1 MNAPAQ
7 HLAVVSQPPILARA
21 LGWIANPRGLNKPEQ
36 LSQAVANKIVLVTG
50 ASFGLG
56 EATAKQMAAA
66 GAIVLMVART
76 EEKLDAIAAETRAT
90 GGTVY
95 SYAADLSDISQ
106 VENLMRMLV
115 ISMKLVACL

>member
-50 ASFGLG
+50 ASFG
-56 EATAKQMAAA
+56 
-66 GAIVLMVART
+66 
-76 EEKLDAIAAETRAT
+76 
-90 GGTVY
+90 
-95 SYAADLSDISQ
+95 
-106 VENLMRMLV
+106 
-115 ISMKLVACL
+115 